1 MTRYFV
7 RIGSLG
13 EVVVA
18 SAMMRIDRGRRIV
31 LRSPR
36 GIEIAEVLAPCTQT
50 PAAESNYRIL
60 RPTTDS
66 DERLATRLARHKRE
80 AMEACQT
87 RLRESGSEAVLLDVD
102 QFLDGATL
110 KLHFLGDVDSAA
122 QSIADDVASRYE
134 SIVQSDQLAELL
146 SEGCGPDCGTES
158 KGGCGSC
165 SGCAGCGPRG

>member
-7 RIGSLG
+7 RLGSLG
-13 EVVVA
+13 EVIIA
-18 SAMMRIDRGRRIV
+18 TAMMRIDRGRRVV

-36 GIEIAEVLAPCTQT
+36 GIEIAEVLAPCNQT
-50 PAAESNYRIL
+50 VAADSTYRVL

-66 DERLATRLARHKRE
+66 DERLANRLLRHKRE

-87 RLRESGSEAVLLDVD
+87 RLRESGSDAVLLDVD

-122 QSIADDVASRYE
+122 HSIADDVAKRYE
-134 SIVQSDQLAELL
+134 TIVQSDHLAELL
-146 SEGCGPDCGTES
+146 NEGCGPDCGS
-158 KGGCGSC
+158 AAKSACGSCVGCVGCGSH
-165 SGCAGCGPRG
+165 R